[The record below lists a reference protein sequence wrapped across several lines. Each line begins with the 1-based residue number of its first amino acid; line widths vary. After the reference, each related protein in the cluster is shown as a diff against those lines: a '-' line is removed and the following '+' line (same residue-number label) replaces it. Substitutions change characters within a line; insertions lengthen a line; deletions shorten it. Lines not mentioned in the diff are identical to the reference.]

1 MDDSNTGGSFEGVPI
16 DYRAEYIE
24 ARRLMG
30 LKSTDQDRLIETVA
44 LLYFN
49 CPESYNTQYAALL
62 NEISDRQR
70 IKFMHE
76 LGL

>member
-1 MDDSNTGGSFEGVPI
+1 MDDSNAGGSFEGATI
-16 DYRAEYIE
+16 DYKAEYIE

-70 IKFMHE
+70 IKLLHE